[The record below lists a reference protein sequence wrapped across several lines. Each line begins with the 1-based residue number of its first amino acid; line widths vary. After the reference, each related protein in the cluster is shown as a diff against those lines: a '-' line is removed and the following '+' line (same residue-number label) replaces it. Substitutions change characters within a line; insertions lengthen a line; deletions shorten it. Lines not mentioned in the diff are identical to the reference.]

1 MDPAEKQGLI
11 LFKGGII
18 MYKIVRRVFDVS
30 DDSKEKILSESCHE
44 YKDLST
50 AIFELE
56 KARKADRAMYRLIL
70 NKNIKNS
77 NYICDDWHND
87 ISYMYRIH
95 NTCIECELV
104 DALKIAL
111 KIYRLED

>member
-1 MDPAEKQGLI
+1 
-11 LFKGGII
+11 

-30 DDSKEKILSESCHE
+30 DNSEEKILSESYHE

-56 KARKADRAMYRLIL
+56 KARKADRAMYRTVL
-70 NKNIKNS
+70 NKITNK
-77 NYICDDWHND
+77 NYIFDDWHND
-87 ISYMYRIH
+87 TSYIYRIH